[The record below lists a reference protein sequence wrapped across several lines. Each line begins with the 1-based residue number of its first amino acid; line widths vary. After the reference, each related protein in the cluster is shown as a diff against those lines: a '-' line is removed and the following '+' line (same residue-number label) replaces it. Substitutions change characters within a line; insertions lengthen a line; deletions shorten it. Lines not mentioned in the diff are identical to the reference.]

1 MRTRLFLRTAEFLWQ
16 EGHTAHATKQEA
28 VEETEKMLEVYA
40 DVVENFMAIP
50 VIKGLKTPT
59 ERFAGADET
68 YCIEAMMQDGKAL
81 QAGTSHFLGQNFAKL
96 LM

>member
-1 MRTRLFLRTAEFLWQ
+1 MQLKMKPSKRLKNARS
-16 EGHTAHATKQEA
+16 
-28 VEETEKMLEVYA
+28 YA

-50 VIKGLKTPT
+50 VIKGFKTPT

-81 QAGTSHFLGQNFAKL
+81 QAGTSHFLGTKFHRKL